1 MLKRKNNLA
10 FWVILPLFLLSSFC
24 QAEDKIIAIVN
35 KDIITQKDLNDFI
48 NFMRLQLMAEYKAEQ
63 LENKIQSIK
72 SDLLE
77 RLIEDRLILQEAKK
91 EDIKVDENRVKARIN
106 ELKERYPSDTEF
118 QESLKQQGLVQA
130 DLELKTREQ
139 LLMYSIVDT
148 KIRSK
153 IVVNPKEVTDF
164 YEKHAQ
170 EFNVPQERAFE
181 LVSISDEKLAQEIYN
196 QLKTGES
203 LNNLGQKY
211 SLNVNN
217 LNCHQDGELKKEIE
231 DAVFS
236 LEQGETSQPLKIEDR
251 FYIFKLNNIIPSK
264 QKSLTEVQ
272 DQIQAL
278 LFNEK
283 MEERLTLWLDEL
295 KKKSYIKILQG

>member
-10 FWVILPLFLLSSFC
+10 FWVILSLFLLSSFC

-48 NFMRLQLMAEYKAEQ
+48 NFMRVQLMTEYKAEQ

-72 SDLLE
+72 SDLLQ

-91 EDIKVDENRVKARIN
+91 EDIKVDETRVKGRIN

-139 LLMYSIVDT
+139 LLMYSIVDI
-148 KIRSK
+148 KIKSK

-164 YEKHAQ
+164 YEKNKQ
-170 EFNVPQERAFE
+170 NFIIPEQREFE
-181 LVSISDEKLAQEIYN
+181 LISVNEQELAQEISHK
-196 QLKTGES
+196 LKTGEPFAD
-203 LNNLGQKY
+203 LAKKY
-211 SLNVNN
+211 SLSVNN
-217 LNCHQDGELKKEIE
+217 FTGRKGGEFKKEIE
-231 DAVFS
+231 DVVFN
-236 LEQGETSQPLKIEDR
+236 LKEAEISQPLKIEDQ
-251 FYIFKLNNIIPSK
+251 FYIFKLNNIIPYK
-264 QKSLTEVQ
+264 QKNLTEVQ

-283 MEERLTLWLDEL
+283 MEEGLARWLDEL

>member
-10 FWVILPLFLLSSFC
+10 FWVILSLFLLSSFC
-24 QAEDKIIAIVN
+24 RAEDKIIAIVN

-48 NFMRLQLMAEYKAEQ
+48 NFMRLQLTAEYKAEQ

-91 EDIKVDENRVKARIN
+91 EDIKVDEARVKARIN
-106 ELKERYPSDTEF
+106 ELKERHPSDTEF
-118 QESLKQQGLVQA
+118 QESLKKQGLVQA

-139 LLMYSIVDT
+139 LLMYSIVDI
-148 KIRSK
+148 KIKSK

-164 YEKHAQ
+164 YEKNKQ
-170 EFNVPQERAFE
+170 DFIIPEQREFG
-181 LVSISDEKLAQEIYN
+181 LISVNDEKLTQEISN
-196 QLKTGES
+196 KLKTGEPFVD
-203 LNNLGQKY
+203 LAQKY
-211 SLNVNN
+211 SLSVNN
-217 LNCHQDGELKKEIE
+217 FTGRKGGEFKKEIE
-231 DAVFS
+231 DVVFN
-236 LEQGETSQPLKIEDR
+236 LEQGEISQPLKIEDQ

-283 MEERLTLWLDEL
+283 MEEGLTRWLDEL
-295 KKKSYIKILQG
+295 KKKSYIKILQD